1 MLKAQLRLSLLAIA
15 SIAPQ
20 ALALEFGGGGGI
32 VTQGDDRISPAI
44 QGWIKAGRFL
54 LQSTFMG
61 EKNSAFEQQISFS
74 HMSYNAPLG
83 KNKSIAASLGVGGM
97 LARTSVLKF
106 DEAGNSSKKVSASAG
121 LALGINWTPQ
131 LSRRLRFRMSWDSL
145 FIPPGISV
153 LYITYGHMQSVTAGL
168 GWDL

>member
-1 MLKAQLRLSLLAIA
+1 VLKTRIRVALLAI
-15 SIAPQ
+15 SSTAPQ

-32 VTQGDDRISPAI
+32 VTQGDDRISPAL

-54 LQSTFMG
+54 LSSTFMG
-61 EKNSAFEQQISFS
+61 EKNSAFAQQIAFS
-74 HMSYNAPLG
+74 HMSYNANLG
-83 KNKSIAASLGVGGM
+83 KSKTIAASLGVGGM
-97 LARTSVLKF
+97 VAQTSVLKF
-106 DEAGNSSKKVSASAG
+106 DETGNSRKKVTASAG
-121 LALGINWTPQ
+121 LALGLNWTPQ
-131 LSRRLRFRMSWDSL
+131 LSRRMRFRVSWDSL

>member
-1 MLKAQLRLSLLAIA
+1 VLIAQLRLSLLAIA

-32 VTQGDDRISPAI
+32 VTQGDDRLSPAI
-44 QGWIKAGRFL
+44 QGWMKAGRVL
-54 LQSTFMG
+54 LSSTFIG
-61 EKNSAFEQQISFS
+61 EKNSAFAQQIAFP
-74 HMSYNAPLG
+74 HMSYVAPLG
-83 KNKSIAASLGVGGM
+83 KSKTIAASLGVGGM
-97 LARTSVLKF
+97 VARTSVQKF
-106 DEAGNSSKKVSASAG
+106 DENGNSSRKVTASAG
-121 LALGINWTPQ
+121 LALGLNWTPQ
-131 LSRRLRFRMSWDSL
+131 LSRRIRFRLSWDSL